1 MQAREGITRARQK
14 LGGEVG
20 CKKRRSAVRGGGVGD
35 GRDAAPLSS
44 LGGAY
49 VSGGGDY
56 VT

>member
-1 MQAREGITRARQK
+1 MQARGGITRARQK

-20 CKKRRSAVRGGGVGD
+20 CKKRHSAVRGGGVGD

-49 VSGGGDY
+49 VSSDGDSA
-56 VT
+56 T